1 MSASKAERFIAALH
15 RLEDANDLD
24 TIAALYDDEAEVSNP
39 TDTQPHVGRDGARTF
54 WGKYRD
60 AFERVHS
67 EFRNI
72 VESERAALLEWR
84 SDGRT
89 AAGQDF
95 SYDGVSV
102 LEFDGDR
109 IVRFRAYFD
118 PHALTTGGAKRDAAR
133 HLTHTTTSGESGA
146 APGEQ
151 RA

>member
-1 MSASKAERFIAALH
+1 MPTSKAETFIAALH
-15 RLEDANDLD
+15 RLEEAGDVDAIVRLY
-24 TIAALYDDEAEVSNP
+24 AAGAEVSNA
-39 TDTQPHVGRDGARTF
+39 TDASAHVGRDGARAF
-54 WGKYRD
+54 WSKYRA

-67 EFRNI
+67 EFRNV
-72 VESERAALLEWR
+72 VESESAALLEWR

-102 LEFDGDR
+102 LEFSGGR

-118 PHALTTGGAKRDAAR
+118 PHALTTGGAKKEAAR
-133 HLTHTTTSGESGA
+133 HLTPTAEARGTT
-146 APGEQ
+146 PGEQ

>member
-1 MSASKAERFIAALH
+1 MPASKAERFISALH
-15 RLEDANDLD
+15 RLEDASDLD
-24 TIAALYDDEAEVSNP
+24 TIAALYDDRAEVSNT
-39 TDTQPHVGRDGARTF
+39 TDAEPHVGRDGARTF
-54 WGKYRD
+54 WNKYRD

-72 VESERAALLEWR
+72 LESESAALLEWR

-89 AAGQDF
+89 AAGQDV

-102 LEFDGDR
+102 LEFSGDR

-118 PHALTTGGAKRDAAR
+118 PHALTSGSAKRETARQLTRTRTGGESDAT
-133 HLTHTTTSGESGA
+133 L
-146 APGEQ
+146 PEQ

>member
-1 MSASKAERFIAALH
+1 MPASKAERFIAALH
-15 RLEDANDLD
+15 ALEDANDVEAL
-24 TIAALYDDEAEVSNP
+24 AALYDDEAEVSNP
-39 TDTQPHVGRDGARTF
+39 TDARPHVGRDGARTF

-60 AFERVHS
+60 AFEHVHS

-72 VESERAALLEWR
+72 VESESAALLEWR

-102 LEFDGDR
+102 LEFAGER

-118 PHALTTGGAKRDAAR
+118 PHALTTGGARRDAAR
-133 HLTHTTTSGESGA
+133 QLTRTTTSGESGA
-146 APGEQ
+146 AQGEQ